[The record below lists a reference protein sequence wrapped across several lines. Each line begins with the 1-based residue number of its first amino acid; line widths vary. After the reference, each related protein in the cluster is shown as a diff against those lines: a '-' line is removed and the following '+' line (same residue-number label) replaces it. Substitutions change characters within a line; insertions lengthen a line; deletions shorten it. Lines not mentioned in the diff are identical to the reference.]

1 MLQRPWIV
9 KSESTEESP
18 VRTTV
23 EVVREYKQKSAD
35 FCRADVYVYWAFNQY
50 NCPLSYT
57 NKFLLLLRLPMRV
70 SEDLPPRCY
79 NSSGFSSLDLRR
91 ISKNSKK
98 FYIPWAFRSPVL
110 LMLGTDHTALQFAL
124 LSPC

>member
-1 MLQRPWIV
+1 MQEPDRRQLHYSKKIYQSTWVQSVLQRPWIV

-50 NCPLSYT
+50 NCPLSYI
-57 NKFLLLLRLPMRV
+57 NKFLLLLRLPMGV

-79 NSSGFSSLDLRR
+79 IFKRVQQLGSSSNL
-91 ISKNSKK
+91 KK
-98 FYIPWAFRSPVL
+98 
-110 LMLGTDHTALQFAL
+110 Q
-124 LSPC
+124 